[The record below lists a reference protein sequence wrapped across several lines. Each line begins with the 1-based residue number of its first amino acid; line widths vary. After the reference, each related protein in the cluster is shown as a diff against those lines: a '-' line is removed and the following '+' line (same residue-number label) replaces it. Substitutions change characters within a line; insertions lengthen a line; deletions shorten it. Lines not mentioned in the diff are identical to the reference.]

1 MRWRVKFLVPA
12 TRSAG
17 EATFEGENELAL
29 GAQLAHD
36 GRVLLSARRM
46 LDLSDVLPRI
56 SQRFPVALFCEE
68 LKALLDAGL
77 NLVEALDA
85 LRSNEMS
92 SISREVY
99 ARLVARVQEGKRFS
113 AALEAESV
121 FPNVLVSAVRGSEY
135 TSGIG
140 DALGRYLDYHR
151 RLDDLRS
158 RVINAAIYP
167 AIVLGLG
174 VAIVLLLLGYV
185 VPRFASIYMEHATT
199 VGIGTRAILSVGQ
212 VIAQYGWFCA
222 IAFAVALYWFVRT
235 LMRAASGTMSFD
247 FLQRVRWLR
256 TPFRNLESARI
267 FETVAILVRG
277 GFPLSYAVDVAR
289 DICLT
294 HQSRTAL
301 SQVRRYIEEGGTL
314 HSALRIFQI
323 GDEVAVRLAAAGGDS
338 GDLAGALQHAAEHY
352 GRRFARAVERL
363 ARVAEPLLL
372 IVVGTVIGGIVLL
385 MYTPI
390 FDLATSVGR

>member
-12 TRSAG
+12 NHSAG
-17 EATFEGENELAL
+17 EATLEGENELAL
-29 GAQLAHD
+29 GAQLARD

-46 LDLSDVLPRI
+46 FDLHDLLPRMP
-56 SQRFPVALFCEE
+56 QRLPVALFCEE
-68 LKALLDAGL
+68 LKALIDAGL

-85 LRSNEMS
+85 LQSNEMNS
-92 SISREVY
+92 ASRDVY
-99 ARLVARVQEGKRFS
+99 ARLVARIQEGKRFS
-113 AALEAESV
+113 TALEEEDV
-121 FPNVLVSAVRGSEY
+121 FPKVLVSAVRGSEY

-158 RVINAAIYP
+158 RVISAAIYP

-174 VAIVLLLLGYV
+174 LAIVLLLLGYV
-185 VPRFASIYMEHATT
+185 VPRFASIYLEHATT
-199 VGIGTRAILSVGQ
+199 VGVGTRVILSVGQ
-212 VIAQYGWFCA
+212 TISQYAWFFA
-222 IAFAVALYWFVRT
+222 IALMIVLYWLART
-235 LMRAASGTMSFD
+235 FMRAASGTVSLD
-247 FLQRVRWLR
+247 FLQRIRWLR
-256 TPFRNLESARI
+256 APFVNLESARI

-277 GFPLSYAVDVAR
+277 GFPLPYSVEVAR

-294 HQSRTAL
+294 QQSRASL
-301 SQVRRYIEEGGTL
+301 SLIRRHIEAGGTL
-314 HSALRIFQI
+314 HDALRTYRL

-338 GDLAGALQHAAEHY
+338 GDLASALQHAAEHY
-352 GRRFARAVERL
+352 GRRFARTVERL

-372 IVVGTVIGGIVLL
+372 IVVGAVIGGIVLL
-385 MYTPI
+385 MYMPI